1 MEDKFKKEDWI
12 TERIFIV
19 DPKQSPIRIDK
30 FIIEK
35 TSMLSRSKLQTAIRD
50 GRVLVN
56 KKVVPVNYKVRPND
70 KIVMELD
77 KPLDPDYT
85 VTPEDIPLEIIYEDD
100 DLLIV
105 NKVAGM
111 VVHPGIG
118 NPNGTLVN
126 ALAGYF
132 EGKDLPVKY
141 GNEADRPGLVHR
153 IDKQTSGLLVI
164 AKTEQAMTHLS
175 RQFADHSLERKY
187 YALVWGDVEADEG
200 TIESYIGRNPK
211 NRTERV
217 VVEEEYQGKW
227 AITHYK
233 VVKRFYYVTLVECQL
248 ETGRTHQIRVHMK
261 SLGHPLFSDDKYG
274 GNKILKGTVFTRYKQ
289 FVENCFKL
297 MPRQALHA
305 KTLGFE
311 HPTTGERV
319 HFDSEL
325 PDDFAQVLE
334 KWHNYLSHRKDILGN
349 E

>member
-1 MEDKFKKEDWI
+1 MDNKLEKEDWI
-12 TERIFIV
+12 TEKIFIV
-19 DPKQSPIRIDK
+19 DPKQSPMRIDK
-30 FIIEK
+30 FIIDK
-35 TSMLSRSKLQTAIRD
+35 TSMLSRNKLQNAIRD

-56 KKVVPVNYKVRPND
+56 EKVVPVNYKVRPND

-85 VTPEDIPLEIIYEDD
+85 IAPEDIPLEIVYEDD

-132 EGKDLPVKY
+132 KGKDLPVKH
-141 GNEADRPGLVHR
+141 GNDADRPGLVHR

-175 RQFADHSLERKY
+175 KQFADHSLERKY
-187 YALVWGDVEADEG
+187 YALVWGDVAEEEG

-211 NRTERV
+211 NRTERI
-217 VVEEEYQGKW
+217 VVEEPHQGKL

-233 VVKRFYYVTLVECQL
+233 VIKRFYYVTLVQCQL

-261 SLGHPLFSDDKYG
+261 SLGHPLFSDEKYG

-289 FVENCFKL
+289 FVNNCFNIL
-297 MPRQALHA
+297 PRQGLHA
-305 KTLGFE
+305 KTLGFT

-319 HFDSEL
+319 FFDSEL
-325 PDDFAQVLE
+325 PEDFSKVLE
-334 KWHNYLSHRKDILGN
+334 KWHHYLSHRKGMMGN

>member
-1 MEDKFKKEDWI
+1 MKNEEEQQEWI
-12 TERIFIV
+12 SERVFLV
-19 DPKQSPIRIDK
+19 DPKQAPVRIDK
-30 FIIEK
+30 FIIER
-35 TSMLSRSKLQTAIRD
+35 TSMLSRNKVQNAIKD
-50 GRVLVN
+50 GRILVN
-56 KKVVPVNYKVRPND
+56 GDNVSVNYKVRPND
-70 KIVMELD
+70 KIVMELV

-85 VTPEDIPLEIIYEDD
+85 IAAEDIPIEVVYEDD
-100 DLLIV
+100 DLLVV
-105 NKVAGM
+105 NKAAGM

-118 NPNGTLVN
+118 NPSGTLVN

-153 IDKQTSGLLVI
+153 IDKETSGLLVI

-175 RQFADHSLERKY
+175 KQFADHTLERKY
-187 YALVWGDVEADEG
+187 YALVWGDVEGEEG

-211 NRTERV
+211 NRTEQI
-217 VVEEEYQGKW
+217 VVEEEYQGKL

-233 VVKRFYYVTLVECQL
+233 VIKRFYYVTLVECQL

-261 SLGHPLFSDDKYG
+261 SLGHPLFSDNKYG
-274 GNKILKGTVFTRYKQ
+274 GDKIRKGTVFTRYKQ

-297 MPRQALHA
+297 IPRQALHA

-325 PDDFAQVLE
+325 PDDFAQVLD
-334 KWHNYLSHRKDILGN
+334 KWHHYLSHRKDVMDN